1 VEHGDAV
8 GLRMVQ
14 RDIPLTEAYA
24 ADELAACASIGGVVP
39 MTSLDGRPI
48 GDGRPGPRT
57 IALRRARE
65 SWIDSISIEGARA
78 RLAGATGTP
87 R

>member
-1 VEHGDAV
+1 
-8 GLRMVQ
+8 
-14 RDIPLTEAYA
+14 
-24 ADELAACASIGGVVP
+24 